1 MYKSERQVNSQMEDL
16 KVITAANII
25 NLRTAKGL
33 TQAEL
38 GEMLS
43 YSDKSVSKWERAEAV
58 PDAYVLKH
66 MSEIFGVSVDY
77 LLSSHD
83 EWKPP
88 EDFSGER
95 KFRSKV
101 ITAIALVGTWTVALL
116 IFIIGWLMEKIWWQI
131 FVLALPVS
139 LITFLVLNSVWEGG
153 KNNRHII
160 YGLVASIFFAAYLLF
175 ISYNPWQ
182 IFLLLP
188 LGELFVFLSFRIKKP
203 HK

>member
-1 MYKSERQVNSQMEDL
+1 MDDL
-16 KVITAANII
+16 KVTTASNII

-38 GEMLS
+38 GELLN

-58 PDAYVLKH
+58 PDAYVLKK

-88 EDFSGER
+88 ESFKEAER
-95 KFRSKV
+95 GIRTKV
-101 ITAIALVGTWTVALL
+101 ITAIAIAGIWTLAFF
-116 IFIIGWLMEKIWWQI
+116 IYIIGWLLEANWWLI
-131 FVLALPVS
+131 FAYALPVS
-139 LITFLVLNSVWEGG
+139 LITLLVLNSVWEHG
-153 KNNRHII
+153 KNNRII
-160 YGLVASIFFAAYLLF
+160 ILAFVSSVFLTVYLTFLQ
-175 ISYNPWQ
+175 YNPWQ
-182 IFLLLP
+182 ILLLIIP
-188 LGELFVFLSFRIKKP
+188 AVFIVLLSFRVKKT